1 MCSLNC
7 IPLPPDLRFLA
18 SSFHPQTLLAGW
30 RFWLPPPPAE
40 AATFRAKENLVNTC
54 DRYVD
59 KRTFAHG
66 TYDVTVGNKPESHG
80 VRSTLGCTL
89 A

>member
-1 MCSLNC
+1 MLLELHPPPPRPPIFSVVF
-7 IPLPPDLRFLA
+7 PPPDL
-18 SSFHPQTLLAGW
+18 AGW
-30 RFWLPPPPAE
+30 VAILAPPPAE